1 MKVRTGWLI
10 AGSAWCFIMAT
21 LSFILKGPSIDI
33 YNVGAIILM
42 SMSIAF
48 RRD

>member
-1 MKVRTGWLI
+1 MKVRAGWLI
-10 AGSAWCFIMAT
+10 AGSVWCFIMAT
-21 LSFILKGPSIDI
+21 LGVIFKGPSVDI